1 MSMKNI
7 LDTLASTFCSGLKKM
22 AVELIVKAESDL
34 PGATGAA
41 KRAFVVEKLDAL
53 VALPWYLEA
62 LDGPAIGVL
71 VDVICEKLNILTDHD
86 KAAVEGN
93 EAKAAVAVE
102 ATEEELKS
110 EGTVDEK
117 LEALYKKY
125 KNKNQ
130 ETV

>member
-1 MSMKNI
+1 MMSMKNI

-62 LDGPAIGVL
+62 LDGPLFGVL
-71 VDVICEKLNILTDHD
+71 VDVICDKLNLLTDHEKILVAGAEE
-86 KAAVEGN
+86 KAA
-93 EAKAAVAVE
+93 AAVE
-102 ATEEELKS
+102 ATDEELQA
-110 EGTVDEK
+110 EGTVDDK
-117 LEALYKKY
+117 LNALYEKY
-125 KNKNQ
+125 K
-130 ETV
+130 V

>member
-1 MSMKNI
+1 MSVKTI
-7 LDTLASTFCSGLKKM
+7 LQNVALRFCDGLKKTVIKM
-22 AVELIVKAESDL
+22 IVQAEKNM
-34 PGATGAA
+34 PGSTGAEK
-41 KRAFVVEKLDAL
+41 KRYVVECIDNAID
-53 VALPWYLEA
+53 LPWYLEA

-102 ATEEELKS
+102 APEDELKR

-125 KNKNQ
+125 KNKTQ